1 MPNFIYKVKRTQV
14 TYSAPMVIQADT
26 WLDAR
31 VRLQATFNQNNA
43 YRNAE
48 IILIKKEKEN
58 KNGESTS

>member
-31 VRLQATFNQNNA
+31 VRLQAPFNQNNA

-48 IILIKKEKEN
+48 IILLKKEKEN